1 MNLDTNPY
9 AEGSDE
15 DEGVDD
21 QAIKLDDT
29 IDTGYSTITK
39 DCKHGDATRDC
50 TSHFPLFMSRHCT
63 SYKT

>member
-21 QAIKLDDT
+21 QAIKVDDT

-39 DCKHGDATRDC
+39 DCKHGDATRDIQ
-50 TSHFPLFMSRHCT
+50 T
-63 SYKT
+63 